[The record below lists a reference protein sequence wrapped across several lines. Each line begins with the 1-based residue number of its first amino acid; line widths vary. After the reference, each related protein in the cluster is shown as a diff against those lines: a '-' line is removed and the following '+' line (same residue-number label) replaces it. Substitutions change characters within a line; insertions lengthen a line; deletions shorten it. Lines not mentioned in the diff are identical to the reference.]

1 MIPKVIY
8 YVWLGKAPL
17 PNQVQENIQSRKK
30 FNPDFKIIRIDEQN
44 YDINKIN
51 FVKEAYMEGKWAFA
65 SDAVRLDVIYHYGGF
80 YLDTDVTLI
89 DSLEKF
95 RKNNSVWALETV
107 NNINTGLILGANS
120 NDPTVGDVLDI
131 YRKMHFCKAKIP
143 NLITTGIVSDYF
155 IKRGLKPINKLQ
167 VLDKNIYIYPSE
179 YFAPYHWWGGG
190 RITEKT
196 VAIQNYN
203 KSWGNSSDVNFRRL
217 MRLNLRHYFPQ
228 LFYFIQKIR
237 KARK

>member
-8 YVWLGKAPL
+8 YVWLGKSPL
-17 PNQVQENIQSRKK
+17 PKQVQENIQSWKK
-30 FNPDFKIIRIDEQN
+30 FNPDFKVIRIDEQN
-44 YDINKIN
+44 YDISKIN

-89 DSLEKF
+89 DSLNKF
-95 RKNNSVWALETV
+95 RTNKSVWALETV

-120 NDPTVGDVLDI
+120 GDPTVGDILNI
-131 YRKMHFCKAKIP
+131 YKGMHFSSKNIP

-155 IKRGLKPINKLQ
+155 IKKGLKPVNKLQ
-167 VLDKNIYIYPSE
+167 VLARNIYIYPSE

-190 RITEKT
+190 KITKKT
-196 VAIQNYN
+196 VAIQNYS
-203 KSWGNSSDVNFRRL
+203 KSWGSDNDVSFRGL
-217 MRLNLRHYFPQ
+217 IRLNLRHHFPK
-228 LFYFIQKIR
+228 LFYLVQKMR
-237 KARK
+237 KRK